1 VRRAAGGA
9 LDLEAAPEP
18 EEIAGR
24 AHVLGGHSRGVARG
38 EHKGNILAYS

>member
-18 EEIAGR
+18 DEIAGR
-24 AHVLGGHSRGVARG
+24 AHVLGGHSRGVAR
-38 EHKGNILAYS
+38 